1 MESKG
6 GYVWDPEKKAWV
18 RSTEP
23 KAGEGVA
30 GVSKP
35 LAEAAEESKPVEAVA
50 ETKVEEASVEAVVE
64 TTVEEGAVQAEAETV
79 SLDYLG
85 ALRRILAFIIDA
97 VVLGIILLIAQAVTD
112 WAQASLIA
120 MFIYFIGFWAWR
132 GQTLG
137 KIVMRGRVVKADG
150 SRAGFVRLI
159 IRAIVFIAY
168 FATTLLAGWL
178 GVVLTIVLVFLIIGF
193 TRSKRGP
200 HDWIAGTCVVNTRS
214 EALQPDM
221 YEPSDISEATE
232 TGERANADEPETDE
246 QE

>member
-35 LAEAAEESKPVEAVA
+35 LAKAAEESKSVEAVAETNVEEASVEAVA

-64 TTVEEGAVQAEAETV
+64 TTVEEGAVQAVAETV

-137 KIVMRGRVVKADG
+137 KIVMRGRVV
-150 SRAGFVRLI
+150 
-159 IRAIVFIAY
+159 
-168 FATTLLAGWL
+168 
-178 GVVLTIVLVFLIIGF
+178 
-193 TRSKRGP
+193 
-200 HDWIAGTCVVNTRS
+200 
-214 EALQPDM
+214 
-221 YEPSDISEATE
+221 
-232 TGERANADEPETDE
+232 
-246 QE
+246 

>member
-35 LAEAAEESKPVEAVA
+35 LAKAAEESKLVEALA

-64 TTVEEGAVQAEAETV
+64 TTEEEGAVQADTETV

-85 ALRRILAFIIDA
+85 ALSRILAFIIDA
-97 VVLGIILLIAQAVTD
+97 VVLGIILLIVQAVTD
-112 WAQASLIA
+112 WAQASLIV
-120 MFIYFIGFWAWR
+120 MCIYFISFWAWR
-132 GQTLG
+132 RQTPG

-150 SRAGFVRLI
+150 SPAGFVRLI

-168 FATTLLAGWL
+168 FATYVLAGWF
-178 GVVLTIVLVFLIIGF
+178 GVVITIVLVFLIIGF

-214 EALQPDM
+214 EALQTDM
-221 YEPSDISEATE
+221 YEPSDISESTE

>member
-79 SLDYLG
+79 SLDSLG
-85 ALRRILAFIIDA
+85 VLSRILAFIIDA
-97 VVLGIILLIAQAVTD
+97 VVLGFVLIIVTAVTD
-112 WAQASLIA
+112 WAQASLIV
-120 MFIYFIGFWAWR
+120 MSIYFIGFWAWR
-132 GQTLG
+132 GQTPG

-150 SRAGFVRLI
+150 SRAGFVRII
-159 IRAIVFIAY
+159 IRAIVFAAY
-168 FATTLLAGWL
+168 FATFALAEYV
-178 GVVLTIVLVFLIIGF
+178 GVVGTIVLVFLIIGF

-221 YEPSDISEATE
+221 YEPPDISEATE
-232 TGERANADEPETDE
+232 TGERANADEPETDK
-246 QE
+246 QD